1 MIRFV
6 TDAFAS
12 DLTRRAL
19 LGGLLAATTTAL
31 IGTWVVVRGLAFF
44 GDALAHGV
52 LPGIA
57 LAAIWGFDLTLGA
70 VVSAVVM
77 VGGINLVHR
86 TTRLPEDTGIGLLF
100 VGMLALGVVVIS
112 REDTYAGDLTA
123 FLFGDVLGVRTAE
136 LRLEAIVLGVT
147 LLGVVVGHRAFLA
160 LACGR
165 DKAAALGLRP
175 GLADAAML
183 ALLAFAVVSSF
194 RAVGTLLVFGLLVAP
209 AAAASLVA
217 RRVPT
222 IMATAVG
229 FGWLSV
235 VVGLTVS
242 YHADTA
248 ASASVAGSAVVL
260 FFAVLGTT
268 EVVRWISASSASG
281 RRARGGRAVARPAPV
296 DAAAAQPGPPG

>member
-1 MIRFV
+1 MSFV
-6 TDAFAS
+6 FDAFSS
-12 DLTRRAL
+12 DLTQRAL

-70 VVSAVVM
+70 IASAVVM

-100 VGMLALGVVVIS
+100 VGMLALGVVIIS
-112 REDTYAGDLTA
+112 RESTYAGELTS
-123 FLFGDVLGVRTAE
+123 FLFGDVLAVRAPE
-136 LRLEAIVLGVT
+136 LRLEAVALTITVV
-147 LLGVVVGHRAFLA
+147 GVVVGHRAFLA

-175 GLADAAML
+175 GLAHAAML
-183 ALLAFAVVSSF
+183 GLLALAVVSSF

-209 AAAASLVA
+209 PAAASLIA
-217 RRVPT
+217 RRLPT

-229 FGWLSV
+229 LGWLSV
-235 VVGLTVS
+235 VVGLTIS

-248 ASASVAGSAVVL
+248 ASASVAGCAVAIFFVVL
-260 FFAVLGTT
+260 AVT
-268 EVVRWISASSASG
+268 EVLRLVG
-281 RRARGGRAVARPAPV
+281 RRRVPA
-296 DAAAAQPGPPG
+296 AG